1 MTFGNWEVDREVIVV
16 VIKDRASRQGGNYF
30 VMEGQVTERLT
41 DNKSIMYLRSAGL
54 VGRSLT
60 RMGRDKSQSG
70 G

>member
-16 VIKDRASRQGGNYF
+16 VIKDRASRKCSNYF
-30 VMEGQVTERLT
+30 VMEGQVTERLM
-41 DNKSIMYLRSAGL
+41 DNKSIRYLHSAGL

-60 RMGRDKSQSG
+60 RMGRDNSKSG